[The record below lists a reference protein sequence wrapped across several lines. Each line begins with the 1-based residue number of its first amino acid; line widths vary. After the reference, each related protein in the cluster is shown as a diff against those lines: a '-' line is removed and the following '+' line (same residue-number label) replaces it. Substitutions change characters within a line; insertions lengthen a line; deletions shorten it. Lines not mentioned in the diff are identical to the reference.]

1 MSVWQGRSRERLLEE
16 VTQEAQ
22 KGSEGTGA
30 GPCRQREHPGEG
42 GAAPIP
48 ASSSAPHLEHELT
61 VNCHPVEPAGFAH
74 LIAHHTLKLG

>member
-1 MSVWQGRSRERLLEE
+1 MSVWRGRSRERLLEE

-22 KGSEGTGA
+22 KGSEGT
-30 GPCRQREHPGEG
+30 